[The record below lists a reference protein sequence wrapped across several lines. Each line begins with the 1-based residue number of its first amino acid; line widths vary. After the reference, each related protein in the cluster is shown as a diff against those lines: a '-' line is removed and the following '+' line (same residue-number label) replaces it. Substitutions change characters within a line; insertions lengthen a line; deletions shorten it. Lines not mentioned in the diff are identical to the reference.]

1 MQERETLQ
9 DITQVKISTPYKQLR
24 ELRGLS
30 QEQAA
35 EIFDVS
41 RRTILDVE
49 NGKRD
54 ASKQLV
60 RAMDEYYGCK
70 GKLIEY
76 WLPKFSA
83 RCGDPPTKP
92 ETQKKPRN
100 VWQRL
105 GAWAKLL
112 MARL

>member
-1 MQERETLQ
+1 MQDAELFTDEQ
-9 DITQVKISTPYKQLR
+9 KVKIISPYKKLR

-41 RRTILDVE
+41 KRTILDVE

-60 RAMDEYYGCK
+60 REMDRFYGCN
-70 GKLIEY
+70 GRLIEY

-83 RCGDPPTKP
+83 RCGDPPTKT

-105 GAWAKLL
+105 GALAKLL
-112 MARL
+112 FG

>member
-1 MQERETLQ
+1 MQERELMQ

-70 GKLIEY
+70 GALIAY
-76 WLPKFSA
+76 WLPKFSF
-83 RCGDPPTKP
+83 RSGDPPTKT
-92 ETQKKPRN
+92 ETRKKPRS
-100 VWQRL
+100 VWHRL
-105 GAWAKLL
+105 GAWVKLL
-112 MARL
+112 ME

>member
-1 MQERETLQ
+1 MNDTDRLQ
-9 DITQVKISTPYKQLR
+9 DIAEVKISTPYKQLR

-41 RRTILDVE
+41 KRTILDVE

-60 RAMDEYYGCK
+60 RAMDKFYGCK

-83 RCGDPPTKP
+83 DLRK
-92 ETQKKPRN
+92 EKPRS
-100 VWQRL
+100 VCQRI
-105 GAWAKLL
+105 GEWVKEN
-112 MARL
+112 MRKIFGSC